1 MNSLRWSVIPA
12 VVGLALVSQG
22 CLATKKNVQQQIAPV
37 QAQVN
42 QVQKQSS
49 DNKQAIG
56 DLDRQV
62 ATVDEKA
69 VEAGKR
75 AQEAAEAAR
84 AANEA
89 AAHANDNATQAG
101 QRADAAKSEADQLGT
116 KMETALGNLS
126 NYDLQGTTKVYFG
139 ISKSNLTKDEEA
151 KLDQAIQG
159 LGNSKVYVIEVEG
172 FTDKTGSR
180 DANLALSERR
190 ADAVMRYLTL
200 HNVPLRTIH
209 VVGVGN
215 EDPNAVNKTR
225 ADRKENRRVDVRVYT
240 LNLDAKK

>member
-1 MNSLRWSVIPA
+1 MSILKWIVIPA

-22 CLATKKNVQQQIAPV
+22 CLATKKDVQQQIAPV

-42 QVQKQSS
+42 QVQKQAN

-62 ATVDEKA
+62 ASVDEKA
-69 VEAGKR
+69 VEANKR
-75 AQEAAEAAR
+75 AQDAAEAAR
-84 AANEA
+84 LANEA
-89 AAHANDNATQAG
+89 AAHANDNATHAG
-101 QRADAAKSEADQLGT
+101 QRADAAKSEADELGA
-116 KMETALGNLS
+116 KMDTALGNLS
-126 NYDLQGTTKVYFG
+126 NYQLQGTTKVYFG
-139 ISKSNLTKDEEA
+139 VAKSNLTKDEQA
-151 KLDQAIQG
+151 KLDPVIQG
-159 LGNSKVYVIEVEG
+159 LGKIYVIEVEG
-172 FTDKTGSR
+172 FTDRTGSR
-180 DANLALSERR
+180 EGNLALSERR
-190 ADAVMRYLTL
+190 ADSVLRYLTL

>member
-1 MNSLRWSVIPA
+1 MSILKWTAIPA

-22 CLATKKNVQQQIAPV
+22 CLATKKDVQQQIAPV

-42 QVQKQSS
+42 QVQKQAN

-69 VEAGKR
+69 VEANKR

-84 AANEA
+84 LAGEA
-89 AAHANDNATQAG
+89 AAHANDNATHAG
-101 QRADAAKSEADQLGT
+101 QRADAAKSEADELGA

-126 NYDLQGTTKVYFG
+126 NYQLQTTTKVYFAVA
-139 ISKSNLTKDEEA
+139 KSNLTRDEQA
-151 KLDQAIQG
+151 KLDPVIQG
-159 LGNSKVYVIEVEG
+159 LGSSKVYVVEVEG
-172 FTDKTGSR
+172 FTDRTGNR
-180 DANLALSERR
+180 DYNLALSQRR
-190 ADAVMRYLTL
+190 ADSVLRYLTL